1 MKEQCIEELES
12 FYCNRLTELI
22 DCEEFDNAHAIYQE
36 FVIDQVEPEHY
47 FFFEIL

>member
-1 MKEQCIEELES
+1 MKEQCIEQLES

-22 DCEEFDNAHAIYQE
+22 DCEEFENAHAIYEE

-47 FFFEIL
+47 FFFEVL